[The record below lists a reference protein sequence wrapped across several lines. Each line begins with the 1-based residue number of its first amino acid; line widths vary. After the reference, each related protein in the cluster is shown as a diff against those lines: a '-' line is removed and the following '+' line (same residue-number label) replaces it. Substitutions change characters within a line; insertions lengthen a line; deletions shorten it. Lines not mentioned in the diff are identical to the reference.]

1 MKKNSTFACV
11 ECYPLSEKKSL
22 SLSPF
27 VFCSCYIDELVQEQ
41 NKSITI
47 KNRRKWELMDF

>member
-1 MKKNSTFACV
+1 MCRVLSPLRKKIT
-11 ECYPLSEKKSL
+11 PP
-22 SLSPF
+22 LSPF